1 MCCKRIQA
9 GDLPA
14 HAATAWR
21 PGLTAPPAG
30 PAPMPSAS
38 AAAGAD
44 AKETEA
50 RVQAA
55 FQKGQAAGEASGA
68 QKAAQ
73 RIEPAIAEF
82 NKMTQDLASLR
93 KRFRAEVEE
102 DTVKLAIAVARRV
115 LHREIATDPEAIL
128 GVVMAAFQKLNA
140 RETQRLRVAPA
151 DAAMLHENRAKL
163 AMPQAL
169 EICSDAS
176 LLAGSVIFETSR
188 GEMDASIDTQLGEI
202 ERGFADIVKRR
213 SR

>member
-1 MCCKRIQA
+1 MCCKRVQA

-14 HAATAWR
+14 SAVIAWQPGATR
-21 PGLTAPPAG
+21 APLSAPVQTSPVTG
-30 PAPMPSAS
+30 PE
-38 AAAGAD
+38 
-44 AKETEA
+44 AKEIEA
-50 RVQAA
+50 RIQDA
-55 FQKGQAAGEASGA
+55 FQKGEAAGQAAGA

-73 RIEPAIAEF
+73 RLEPAIAEF
-82 NKMTQDLASLR
+82 NKVTQDLASLR

-102 DTVKLAIAVARRV
+102 DTVKLAIAIARRV

-128 GVVMAAFQKLNA
+128 GVVLAAFQKLNA

-151 DAAMLHENRAKL
+151 DAAMLNENRAKL

-169 EICSDAS
+169 EICPDAS
-176 LLAGSVIFETSR
+176 LVVGSVIFETSR